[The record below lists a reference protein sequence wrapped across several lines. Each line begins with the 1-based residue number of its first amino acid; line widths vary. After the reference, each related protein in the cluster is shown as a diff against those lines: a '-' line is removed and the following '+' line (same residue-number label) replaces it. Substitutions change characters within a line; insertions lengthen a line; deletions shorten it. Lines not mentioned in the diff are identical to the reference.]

1 MAAPDPQL
9 PQRSGERHRNRAT
22 PPPHPTFAAQEK
34 SDKATLF
41 VDHCRISSSR
51 KIPFEADPRDLEAI
65 KTCVY
70 FHNNGE

>member
-1 MAAPDPQL
+1 MCGCTRSPIAPKVRRETQE
-9 PQRSGERHRNRAT
+9 QSKN
-22 PPPHPTFAAQEK
+22 PPTAAQEK

-41 VDHCRISSSR
+41 VDPCRISSSR
-51 KIPFEADPRDLEAI
+51 KIPFEADPRDLEGI